1 MTQKGRTPLSVI
13 PSSSRDLYANIV
25 FIFIEIL
32 RLRRPAGGS
41 AQDDRKEACHT
52 SLHCQDD
59 KLTVFFNNQIAR
71 FKATPLEKR
80 TLVVAVGCSLALL
93 LRGNAR
99 MRTLLLLFPKIS
111 LRCDFW
117 EPCLAPPICRTPAA
131 FMKKGERTRFLLS
144 LAKAKITLF
153 AFAPCTARAVRRK
166 RVNLRHL

>member
-1 MTQKGRTPLSVI
+1 MTRKGSLSPVI
-13 PSSSRDLYANIV
+13 PSLSRDLYANIV
-25 FIFIEIL
+25 LIFIEIL
-32 RLRRPAGGS
+32 RLRGGF
-41 AQDDRKEACHT
+41 AAAPLRMTKNVA
-52 SLHCQDD
+52 
-59 KLTVFFNNQIAR
+59 FFNNQIAR

>member
-1 MTQKGRTPLSVI
+1 M
-13 PSSSRDLYANIV
+13 
-25 FIFIEIL
+25 
-32 RLRRPAGGS
+32 
-41 AQDDRKEACHT
+41 
-52 SLHCQDD
+52 
-59 KLTVFFNNQIAR
+59 TVFFNNQIAR

-166 RVNLRHL
+166 RVKPRHSYNGVPRKMPRRGRNHRLVRAAVSPSNRKNHRQQPAEIFTRHFHFPLSP